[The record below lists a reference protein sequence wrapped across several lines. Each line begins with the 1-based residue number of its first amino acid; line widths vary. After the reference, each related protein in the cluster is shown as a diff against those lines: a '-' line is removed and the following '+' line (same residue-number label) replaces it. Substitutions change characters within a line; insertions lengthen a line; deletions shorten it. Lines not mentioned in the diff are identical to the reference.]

1 MSKYIAVDIGASS
14 GRIIVF
20 DFSNGIVMTEI
31 SRFSIE
37 IVDKGQKRLNL
48 SKLVCD
54 IEQGIK
60 KATSNFSNIVGIGV
74 DTWGVDFVCLDK
86 NDEVLVDP
94 MFYRDKSFIN
104 ALNKYKH
111 DNNLYNLYQKTGIQI
126 QAFNTYFQ
134 FESLKEN
141 YSIYEIEKC
150 LLLPDYLNFILCGE
164 FNTEYCNLTSTQ
176 CLDLHTKQMLHE
188 KAKYF
193 PATKDSRV
201 LGKLN
206 KELANEQDVLVI
218 SVASHDTAS
227 AHIAIPKLNSNTAF
241 LSSGTWS
248 LLGVEVDNPVINRDT
263 YKYNF
268 TNEGCYNQKY
278 RFQKNIMG
286 LWMIVNVARE
296 IKISDYEKLSE
307 MAEKSSC
314 NTIVNVNDKSFFN
327 PKSMI
332 EAIDNYIFEHQL
344 EKPENNNDLVR
355 IIYRSLAV
363 SYEQTLNEIETILN
377 RKITE
382 LIIVGGGANA
392 QFMNNELNK
401 ISSRKIKVFP
411 YECSALGNALVQ
423 AVESGFFQDI
433 SHAHRYIENYLEI
446 KMIGEV
452 NG

>member
-206 KELANEQDVLVI
+206 KELANEQDILVI

-227 AHIAIPKLNSNTAF
+227 AHIAIPKLDSNTAF

-248 LLGVEVDNPVINRDT
+248 LLGIEVDVPIVNQNS

-286 LWMIVNVARE
+286 LWMIINVARE
-296 IKISDYEKLSE
+296 IKVKDYDLLSE
-307 MAEKSSC
+307 MAEKSTC
-314 NTIVNVNDKSFFN
+314 NTIINVNNQCFFN
-327 PKSMI
+327 PDSMT
-332 EAIDNYIFEHQL
+332 EAICNYIANNQL
-344 EKPENNNDLVR
+344 EKPKNNNDLVR
-355 IIYRSLAV
+355 IVYRSLAN
-363 SYEQTLNEIETILN
+363 SYENTLREIESIIN
-377 RKITE
+377 IKITE
-382 LIIVGGGANA
+382 LIIVGGGAKA
-392 QFMNNELNK
+392 RFMNKELSKMSN
-401 ISSRKIKVFP
+401 RKIKTFP

-423 AVESGFFQDI
+423 AIETGYFQDL
-433 SHAHRYIENYLEI
+433 SQAHQHVEDYLEI